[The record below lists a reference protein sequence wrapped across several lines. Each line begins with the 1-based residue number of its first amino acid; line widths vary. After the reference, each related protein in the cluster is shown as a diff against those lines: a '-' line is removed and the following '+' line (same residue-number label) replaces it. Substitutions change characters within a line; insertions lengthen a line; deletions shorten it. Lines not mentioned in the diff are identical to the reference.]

1 MGMKYMETIKS
12 FALFSLIALSVLL
25 TFVIW
30 TYTPKYETIESVSA
44 LDISIAEKRKIENLI
59 MPYKVVYNG
68 EVLKGTQNELR
79 LEELQKEMKAWDIL
93 SLQLKSEKYQV
104 GQLKEILKTQQSM
117 LIYYH
122 GEVPLRAFETIYPLK
137 DSNVSE
143 STFDR
148 VLITF
153 SEKEV
158 RMSFINRKQE
168 YYYDA
173 IVNVKNKEALQ
184 AFLQTWTNE
193 METYQAVES
202 IESQYVATA
211 TSETTINQ
219 NIFYKEE
226 IIPQKFRDALFTD
239 PNAVRRSQI
248 TQQKEEYA
256 DNHAI
261 MTVDTKNKMLNF
273 VYPSAESNEIAIP
286 SELLFQSVDFINEHG
301 GWTDDFRFTYLN
313 PITRTIKFTL
323 FTDGLPVY
331 GDVSGMTEILTTAGN
346 NRMFKYVR
354 PYYSFDKT
362 LLIEREAVEMPAG
375 IEILQ
380 KIKEQKKIDIERIE
394 DVAMGYI
401 LVQDFER
408 NLFILEPHWFYLIN
422 NQWYRYTPGREGG
435 MRHGL
440 G

>member
-1 MGMKYMETIKS
+1 
-12 FALFSLIALSVLL
+12 
-25 TFVIW
+25 
-30 TYTPKYETIESVSA
+30 
-44 LDISIAEKRKIENLI
+44 
-59 MPYKVVYNG
+59 
-68 EVLKGTQNELR
+68 
-79 LEELQKEMKAWDIL
+79 
-93 SLQLKSEKYQV
+93 
-104 GQLKEILKTQQSM
+104 
-117 LIYYH
+117 
-122 GEVPLRAFETIYPLK
+122 
-137 DSNVSE
+137 
-143 STFDR
+143 
-148 VLITF
+148 
-153 SEKEV
+153 
-158 RMSFINRKQE
+158 
-168 YYYDA
+168 
-173 IVNVKNKEALQ
+173 
-184 AFLQTWTNE
+184 
-193 METYQAVES
+193 
-202 IESQYVATA
+202 
-211 TSETTINQ
+211 
-219 NIFYKEE
+219 
-226 IIPQKFRDALFTD
+226 
-239 PNAVRRSQI
+239 
-248 TQQKEEYA
+248 
-256 DNHAI
+256 

-380 KIKEQKKIDIERIE
+380 KIKEQKKVDIERIE